1 MKKIISLFLVSMLCL
16 SMLLMTSC
24 SSSSDQ
30 HPIEEFAEKMAEAD
44 SYQVAL
50 TMSDVPFLGTIS
62 FTLKVDGN
70 IEYMPETVFEPEQYI
85 EKVGD
90 IEYSYSKDD
99 NGNWVKT
106 QVEEEEEDSSDNS
119 DDNALAQLFDPEN
132 YEPVEGK
139 ENTYQQKAGVSFED
153 LDGMQVEDVVISID
167 DTSCTIEMTATIEGM
182 VVGMKLVFSKI
193 GEIEL
198 TLPTVS

>member
-1 MKKIISLFLVSMLCL
+1 
-16 SMLLMTSC
+16 
-24 SSSSDQ
+24 
-30 HPIEEFAEKMAEAD
+30 
-44 SYQVAL
+44 
-50 TMSDVPFLGTIS
+50 
-62 FTLKVDGN
+62 
-70 IEYMPETVFEPEQYI
+70 MPETVFEPEQYI

-99 NGNWVKT
+99 NGDWVKT

-139 ENTYQQKAGVSFED
+139 ENTYRQKAGVSFED